1 MTVPGGRIVA
11 SEGDLEV
18 SGRPAKNDGSVVE
31 SHSTQT
37 GRRKPPAVRSLL
49 PAVIAVVAAALIV
62 LVYFIALTPSTEPPV
77 DVYSKPSPPEDA
89 VSSDIVPLSILTY
102 EAMTVD
108 HEGGSWTVYDRT
120 TAVYENGAIISVTKW
135 LNSSYVSQYLETE
148 RESYS
153 ESDGALVCERCG
165 DDQWLTY
172 SSPGDCAFMWQ
183 KGCWLFVAW
192 AEDDDARNTAASEL
206 PY

>member
-1 MTVPGGRIVA
+1 MTVPGGGIVA
-11 SEGDLEV
+11 SEGGLEA
-18 SGRPAKNDGSVVE
+18 SGRPAKNDSIVVE
-31 SHSTQT
+31 SHSTRA
-37 GRRKPPAVRSLL
+37 GCGKPPAVRRLL
-49 PAVIAVVAAALIV
+49 PAVIAVVAAVLIV

-89 VSSDIVPLSILTY
+89 VPSDIVPLSLLTY

-135 LNSSYVSQYLETE
+135 VDSSYVSQYLETE

-153 ESDGALVCERCG
+153 ELDGSLVCERCG
-165 DDQWLTY
+165 DNQWLAY

-183 KGCWLFVAW
+183 KGCWLFVVW
-192 AEDDDARNTAASEL
+192 AEDDETRNTAASEL
-206 PY
+206 PH